1 MEKSVAAFADW
12 VSRSHQRT
20 EPAGNV
26 QVLDASEVGMDG
38 SETGETGGCQ
48 LPRGNSWEIDVLFWL
63 AWAKYIYIYII
74 IFTIMYIYIIVTNGG
89 YGHHVVWYM
98 SGRFLEA
105 DGARHGP

>member
-20 EPAGNV
+20 EPAGTV

-63 AWAKYIYIYII
+63 AWAKYIYIYN
-74 IFTIMYIYIIVTNGG
+74 YIYNYVYI
-89 YGHHVVWYM
+89 
-98 SGRFLEA
+98 
-105 DGARHGP
+105 